1 MNETT
6 KPQVAILMGS
16 KNDWSVM
23 RRSAEVLRD
32 FGIPWQA
39 RALSAHRA
47 PALLSAYLQAFEGRI
62 IIAGAGAAAH
72 LPGVIASQTTLP
84 VLGVPIAATPL
95 NGADALHAIVQMP
108 RGIPVATFAIGE
120 AGAANAALF
129 AVSIWAMGYDEIKQK
144 LNDYR
149 HKMTEAIKQTPP
161 LELDE

>member
-1 MNETT
+1 MNDTN
-6 KPQVAILMGS
+6 PQVAILMGS
-16 KNDWSVM
+16 KNDWPVM

-32 FGIPWQA
+32 FGVPWQA

-47 PALLSAYLQAFEGRI
+47 PELLGEYIKGFGGRL
-62 IIAGAGAAAH
+62 IIAGAGGAAH

-129 AVSIWAMGYDEIKQK
+129 AVAIWAMGYKDINQKLSDYRKKMADDIKQ
-144 LNDYR
+144 
-149 HKMTEAIKQTPP
+149 MPP
-161 LELDE
+161 LELD

>member
-1 MNETT
+1 MNDTT
-6 KPQVAILMGS
+6 PQVAILMGS
-16 KNDWSVM
+16 KNDWPVM

-47 PALLSAYLQAFEGRI
+47 PAQLSQYIETFPGRI
-62 IIAGAGAAAH
+62 IIAGAGGAAH

-129 AVSIWAMGYDEIKQK
+129 AVGIWAMGYAETKQK
-144 LNDYR
+144 LADYR
-149 HKMTEAIKQTPP
+149 QKMADAIKQMPP
-161 LELDE
+161 LELD